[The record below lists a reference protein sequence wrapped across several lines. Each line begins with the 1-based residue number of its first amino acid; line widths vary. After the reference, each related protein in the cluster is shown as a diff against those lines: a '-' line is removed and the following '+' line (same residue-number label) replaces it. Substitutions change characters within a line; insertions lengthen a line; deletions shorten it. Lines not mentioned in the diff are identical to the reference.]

1 MSLCSELV
9 EAVRN
14 GHETSHLGL
23 SGQKV
28 LIAVVQYDSACIMMA
43 SFCRILT
50 PAYQRHNNDVESG
63 GFLENEK

>member
-14 GHETSHLGL
+14 GHETFCWGL
-23 SGQKV
+23 SGQKF
-28 LIAVVQYDSACIMMA
+28 LIAVFQYDAACIMMA

-50 PAYQRHNNDVESG
+50 PAYQRHNNNVESG
-63 GFLENEK
+63 GFLENKK